1 MGNLT
6 KRLSDAVN
14 ALGNDLT
21 GARWPAGEHDGRKF
35 DTSITFRE
43 MVIAAGEAAWL
54 ERELRD
60 CVNELCLQCGQ
71 YRDEH
76 KGACDGCRWKK
87 VRHSG

>member
-21 GARWPAGEHDGRKF
+21 GARW
-35 DTSITFRE
+35 
-43 MVIAAGEAAWL
+43 
-54 ERELRD
+54 
-60 CVNELCLQCGQ
+60 
-71 YRDEH
+71 
-76 KGACDGCRWKK
+76 KK